1 MDCICLFNCSITV
14 EMNIY
19 RIKTL
24 KFNLLFMTKFM
35 LTHSSCFF
43 LFLFAFK
50 RKWFKQ
56 KLYLIHILKL
66 NINRKK
72 WSHDPVT
79 FCLVFC
85 FVLFFVLLMIMVLNK
100 SSHPNNQFHSLT
112 GRVEI
117 SACRN
122 PWDRGNSNWASPFTH
137 LLHLSSALP
146 PGYDSSDQ
154 RLDYLNR
161 RPIQT
166 SCIGVLVPQIDTI

>member
-1 MDCICLFNCSITV
+1 MYCIYLFNCRNTV

-43 LFLFAFK
+43 LSLSLK
-50 RKWFKQ
+50 RQWFKQ

-117 SACRN
+117 
-122 PWDRGNSNWASPFTH
+122 RGIEAIRTGQVPSPICSIWALHCLLGTTH
-137 LLHLSSALP
+137 RIR
-146 PGYDSSDQ
+146 DW
-154 RLDYLNR
+154 
-161 RPIQT
+161 
-166 SCIGVLVPQIDTI
+166 TI